1 MKDPEDKLTIDL
13 IVPAQKK
20 QRGGWRDGG
29 RPKANYQTKTMR
41 VDTRLSRIVET
52 LKERLKSGAMN
63 DEDLK
68 AFEELAAI

>member
-13 IVPAQKK
+13 IESKPKNTH
-20 QRGGWRDGG
+20 GGWRGGG
-29 RPKANYQTKTMR
+29 RPKVDYQTTTMR
-41 VDTRLSRIVET
+41 VDTRLKAIIEN